1 MITPKGT
8 KPNTQ
13 HRHSKGRYAT
23 YLEAAEAAAWPPTVM
38 EMEANGE
45 RVSIK
50 RVGDRFTLR
59 IDSKSRVA

>member
-13 HRHSKGRYAT
+13 HRISKGNYAT
-23 YLEAAEAAAWPPTVM
+23 YEDAVRAKARFVLGNEAEGAE
-38 EMEANGE
+38 
-45 RVSIK
+45 VSIK

-59 IDSKSRVA
+59 IDSKPRVA